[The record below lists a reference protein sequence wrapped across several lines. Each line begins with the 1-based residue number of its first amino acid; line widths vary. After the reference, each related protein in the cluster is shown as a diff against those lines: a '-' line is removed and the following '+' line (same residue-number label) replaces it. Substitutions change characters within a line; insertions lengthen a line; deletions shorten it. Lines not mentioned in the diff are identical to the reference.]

1 MKFGSVLVAAL
12 TLCALIAFATE
23 LDIDQDVLGAAIDSE
38 QAVGLGE
45 EIDAGEWGSAE
56 KASQGKEKAGT
67 EKASPGPEKASL
79 STFLNSD
86 SGVKKAFLPAFC
98 GNECAVRH
106 NHRNDAWSSC
116 ARLPGETHW
125 GKGTK
130 WKKGRCK
137 TLSSNRKE
145 LGDAPLTLEAELTKG
160 VMLNQ
165 SEWQGQF
172 RHTTTPCTNSNH
184 YWCQKNVWLKTL
196 HGIKSQVA
204 PRLKFDPNIFDFRRH
219 VIMDLVDVTQAS
231 GYPNMP
237 RPACRSRLY
246 GKALNKTKYTH
257 CINIM
262 TERVTVTVQPRTQSA
277 EIAAAVRNLL
287 PDAYSAHSIKRLNKK
302 TAVRVEIA
310 ARFFKEVRCIAMNC
324 QVIKRGSL
332 DPLVPAL
339 VASVFLW
346 HGGWFHGKDG
356 LVRNKINKAYVRSLM
371 KQGDEHAAGWVKLA
385 QFGNLS
391 IQYNATEEDI
401 SSRLASL

>member
-1 MKFGSVLVAAL
+1 
-12 TLCALIAFATE
+12 
-23 LDIDQDVLGAAIDSE
+23 
-38 QAVGLGE
+38 
-45 EIDAGEWGSAE
+45 
-56 KASQGKEKAGT
+56 
-67 EKASPGPEKASL
+67 
-79 STFLNSD
+79 
-86 SGVKKAFLPAFC
+86 
-98 GNECAVRH
+98 
-106 NHRNDAWSSC
+106 
-116 ARLPGETHW
+116 
-125 GKGTK
+125 
-130 WKKGRCK
+130 
-137 TLSSNRKE
+137 

-172 RHTTTPCTNSNH
+172 RHTTIPCTDPNH
-184 YWCQKNVWLKTL
+184 YWCQKNVWLTTL
-196 HGIKSQVA
+196 YGIKSQVA
-204 PRLKFDPNIFDFRRH
+204 PHLKFDPKIFDWTH
-219 VIMDLVDVTQAS
+219 DDIPDLVDVTQAS

-237 RPACRSRLY
+237 KPACRSKLL
-246 GKALNKTKYTH
+246 GGPKNKTKYTQ
-257 CINIM
+257 CLSIM

-287 PDAYSAHSIKRLNKK
+287 PPAYSTHSIKRLNQKA
-302 TAVRVEIA
+302 AVRVEIA

-339 VASVFLW
+339 VASVFLY

-356 LVRNKINKAYVRSLM
+356 LVRNEINKAYVRSLVPDHSW
-371 KQGDEHAAGWVKLA
+371 GDEYAAGWVKLV